1 MLSIASAPRN
11 APLTFS
17 LSLYRK
23 SGKARRAVVSGNTWK
38 LSPIIL
44 QLDDL
49 GQICG
54 FPVDQE
60 IIRKE
65 QKVEARAF

>member
-1 MLSIASAPRN
+1 M
-11 APLTFS
+11 T
-17 LSLYRK
+17 
-23 SGKARRAVVSGNTWK
+23 GNTWK
-38 LSPIIL
+38 LSLVLL

-60 IIRKE
+60 VIGKE
-65 QKVEARAF
+65 QKVEAPTF